1 MFRKPMVEWTW
12 VSTVMSYP
20 DIYFHCTGFL
30 DISIWTGAGMRRSTT
45 PEISLVLHRLSQR
58 NQPWVPR
65 AMQRNRKIRQVRKP
79 RKNRRT
85 KRVSEMLIW
94 RDYPWVCFGVHRG
107 HSHVNFGCHHLEA
120 HFACAHAS
128 GFSIQESHQYLPLLM
143 NLCMPWKLCSTYWF
157 TEQLF
162 FGGDVWFRRVG
173 TQELCDHRLEEQLNF
188 GCRVENL

>member
-65 AMQRNRKIRQVRKP
+65 AMQRNRKIRQIRKP
-79 RKNRRT
+79 RKKRRT

-143 NLCMPWKLCSTYWF
+143 KPMYAMKAVFNILVHRTVV
-157 TEQLF
+157 F
-162 FGGDVWFRRVG
+162 FWR
-173 TQELCDHRLEEQLNF
+173 
-188 GCRVENL
+188 GCLIQACGNARALWS